1 MAGFPKLSL
10 TLISSSFI
18 LFLSLLP
25 AVIATGNYGPDTC
38 LQGWVWREASPTDHV
53 CVTPQTRSQTAYDN
67 TQATARKNPNGG
79 PYGPDTCLQGY
90 VWREAFTNDHVC
102 VTPATRTEAPYDNTQ
117 ASNRRASLNT
127 WTSIYYEFGYPL
139 LQVHGDHFNFG
150 PVKLVFNSTGEVAYF
165 EETVNATA
173 QAGYVAGAF
182 SYPTYLLV
190 CASTSLPPNA
200 QVSVYDPISDRWS
213 TPLFLRAGQS
223 C

>member
-10 TLISSSFI
+10 TLISSSFL

-25 AVIATGNYGPDTC
+25 VVIATGNYGPDTC
-38 LQGWVWREASPTDHV
+38 RKDGSGAKQAQLTTSASPLKRDLKRLT
-53 CVTPQTRSQTAYDN
+53 TTLKPQLEKIPTAGPMDLIPFTRICL
-67 TQATARKNPNGG
+67 ARSFHQRPR
-79 PYGPDTCLQGY
+79 L
-90 VWREAFTNDHVC
+90 
-102 VTPATRTEAPYDNTQ
+102 VTPATRTEAAYDNTQ